1 MSELFRIEHRDPETF
16 RRQTRR
22 SSMIVVATFALFG
35 MAIPALLVGLFGG
48 AGEGGNFGLNLVG
61 VLLAA
66 AITAILVRTV
76 FLKQSWMD
84 AAAYGW
90 RLKRSLMRV
99 TNQMHQVKDGVK
111 AGDESAMLLLRF
123 YHLGLQEMHHL
134 DGNTSEMLELV
145 AEREQLREALA
156 ARGVSEEQLA
166 LRSEWLE
173 HVAGSGK
180 N

>member
-22 SSMIVVATFALFG
+22 STFIVIGSFALLG
-35 MAIPALLVGLFGG
+35 MALPALLIGLFGS
-48 AGEGGNFGLNLVG
+48 ADSSNFGLNLTG

-66 AITAILVRTV
+66 AITATLVRTV
-76 FLKQSWMD
+76 FLKQPWMD

-99 TNQMHQVKDGVK
+99 TNQMHQVKDGVQ
-111 AGDESAMLLLRF
+111 AGDEQAMLLLRF

-134 DGNTSEMLELV
+134 DGNSSDLLELV
-145 AEREQLREALA
+145 AEREQLRATLA
-156 ARGVSEEQLA
+156 ERGLAEEQLA

-173 HVAGSGK
+173 HVAGRCTS
-180 N
+180 

>member
-22 SSMIVVATFALFG
+22 SSLIVVVTFAVLGMALPALLIALFG
-35 MAIPALLVGLFGG
+35 RVDGS
-48 AGEGGNFGLNLVG
+48 NFGWNLTG

-66 AITAILVRTV
+66 GITAMLVRTV
-76 FLKQSWMD
+76 FLKQPWMD
-84 AAAYGW
+84 GAAYGW

-99 TNQMHQVKDGVK
+99 TNQMHQVKDAVT
-111 AGDESAMLLLRF
+111 AGDEQAMLLLRF

-134 DGNTSEMLELV
+134 DGNSSDMLELV
-145 AEREQLREALA
+145 AEREQLRAALA
-156 ARGVSEEQLA
+156 ERGLPEEQLA

-173 HVAGSGK
+173 HVASRAK
-180 N
+180 T

>member
-1 MSELFRIEHRDPETF
+1 MSELFRIEHRDPEAF

-22 SSMIVVATFALFG
+22 STVIVIALFAVLG
-35 MAIPALLVGLFGG
+35 MALPALLIGFFGSVGDS
-48 AGEGGNFGLNLVG
+48 NFGLNLTG

-66 AITAILVRTV
+66 AITATLVRTV
-76 FLKQSWMD
+76 FLKQPWMD

-111 AGDESAMLLLRF
+111 AGDEQAMLLLRF

-134 DGNTSEMLELV
+134 DGNSSDLLELV
-145 AEREQLREALA
+145 AEREQLREALV
-156 ARGVSEEQLA
+156 ARGLPEDQLA

-173 HVAGSGK
+173 HVAGSSK